1 MSLPKLN
8 TPEYRLT
15 IPSSDEEIKY
25 RPFLV
30 AEEKLLLIAQETGD
44 DSSML
49 RAVKDLVEKCTFGE
63 VDVEHMP
70 LFDMEYLFLNI
81 RAKSVGETAK
91 VKVKCPDDEETEVEV
106 EIFLPDV
113 KVQIGDDHTNKIQL
127 TDSMVLEMTY
137 PRFDT
142 VTSIKKQFPDA
153 TDIEMTFHV
162 INTTM
167 LTLFDG
173 EEEYDM
179 MDHSHTERMDFIDQM
194 TQQQFKKMQIF
205 FDTSPKLT
213 HTINVTNPKTK
224 KKGKYKLEG
233 IAAFF

>member
-194 TQQQFKKMQIF
+194 TQQQFKKMQVF

>member
-91 VKVKCPDDEETEVEV
+91 VKVKCPDDEEIEVEV

>member
-8 TPEYRLT
+8 TPEYRLNV
-15 IPSSDEEIKY
+15 PSSDEEVKY
-25 RPFLV
+25 RPFVV

-44 DSSML
+44 EESML
-49 RAVKDLVEKCTFGE
+49 NAVRQIVEGCTFGAL
-63 VDVEHMP
+63 DIEHMP
-70 LFDMEYLFLNI
+70 LFDLEYIFLNI

-91 VKVKCPDDEETEVEV
+91 IIVKCPDDKETEVEV

-113 KVQIGDDHTNKIQL
+113 KVEIGEDHDNKVQL
-127 TDSMVLEMTY
+127 TDSMLLEMTY

-142 VTSIKKQFPDA
+142 VTTLKKQYPKA
-153 TDIEMTFHV
+153 SEIEMTFHM
-162 INTTM
+162 IASTM
-167 LTLFDG
+167 LTLYDG

-179 MDHSHTERMDFIDQM
+179 LDETHKERMDFIDQM
-194 TQQQFKKMQIF
+194 TQHQFGKMQKF
-205 FDTSPKLT
+205 FETSPRLT
-213 HTINVTNPKTK
+213 HTVNVTNPKTK